1 MSEGFL
7 DRFADNL
14 WYSIPMMV
22 LIVVT
27 VWGRNRAVQKGWVTQ
42 EWCDDILSRV
52 RAVLIVVAVLAFLV
66 VAVLAFCVYYV
77 LAPHPPW

>member
-1 MSEGFL
+1 MSEGSL
-7 DRFADNL
+7 DRLVDNL

-27 VWGRNRAVQKGWVTQ
+27 VWGRNRAVQNGWVTQ

-52 RAVLIVVAVLAFLV
+52 RAVLIVM
-66 VAVLAFCVYYV
+66 AVLAFCVYYLLV
-77 LAPHPPW
+77 PHPPW